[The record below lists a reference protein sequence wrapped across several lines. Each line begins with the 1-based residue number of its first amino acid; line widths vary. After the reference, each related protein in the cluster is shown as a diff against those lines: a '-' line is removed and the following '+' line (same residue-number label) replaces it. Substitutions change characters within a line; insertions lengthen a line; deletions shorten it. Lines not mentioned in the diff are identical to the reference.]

1 MKIRYPRASVAILA
15 AALLAGTSVVTA
27 YAVTESAAPSAD
39 TAATENGSTWWKA
52 EISDYDSSLSLVQ
65 YEEIKPSQAQIDA
78 MEQATTPA
86 KQAGKVAG
94 SGETLGSSSVTGS
107 ANVGAAASMA
117 PSVEA
122 GQFAFTTY
130 GYGHCVGMSQNGAQG
145 MAKQGKTCQEILKFF
160 YDGCGLMD
168 ISEVN

>member
-107 ANVGAAASMA
+107 ATS
-117 PSVEA
+117 
-122 GQFAFTTY
+122 
-130 GYGHCVGMSQNGAQG
+130 AQLPRWHRLW
-145 MAKQGKTCQEILKFF
+145 KPDSLHLQ
-160 YDGCGLMD
+160 LMD
-168 ISEVN
+168 TGTASA

>member
-39 TAATENGSTWWKA
+39 TAAAENGSTWWKA

-94 SGETLGSSSVTGS
+94 SR
-107 ANVGAAASMA
+107 
-117 PSVEA
+117 
-122 GQFAFTTY
+122 
-130 GYGHCVGMSQNGAQG
+130 
-145 MAKQGKTCQEILKFF
+145 
-160 YDGCGLMD
+160 
-168 ISEVN
+168 